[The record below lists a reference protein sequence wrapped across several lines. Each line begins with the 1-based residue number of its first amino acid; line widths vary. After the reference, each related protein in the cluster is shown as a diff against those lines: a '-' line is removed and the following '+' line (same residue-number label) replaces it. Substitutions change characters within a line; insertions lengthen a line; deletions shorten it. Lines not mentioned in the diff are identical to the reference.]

1 MRDKKEKAHVL
12 DMTQGSPARLLIR
25 FAMPLFL
32 GNLLQQLYNLA
43 DTAIAGNLLGDQ
55 ALAEIGATAALY
67 SLITN
72 FAFGMNN
79 GLALTVSRTFG
90 AGDKKGMRRAVCWMT
105 TLSVLTAL
113 IMTAGFL
120 LSQDPLLRMMQVPDE
135 TFAGA
140 KLYLTVILAGIPLTM
155 AYNLEAG
162 LLQAV
167 GNSTTPLL
175 FLLFSSVLNVGL
187 DFLFMGPMHMGVQG
201 AAGATILAQG
211 ISAVLGLAYIIANYR
226 ELRFGKDEFKTTEP
240 KFIGEMFWSGL
251 SLGLMSTIY
260 NIGSVLL
267 QGSINALGNV
277 FIAAQVGGRRLAE
290 LFYLPGVALGTAI
303 ATYSSQNHGA
313 KKPSRIKKGMI
324 TALLIYGVWWCIAML
339 FTFTLAPYAVRLITG
354 SDNPE
359 VLENALLYLRV
370 SIPMVPPMAVLVI
383 FRSALQGVQ
392 HPVWPLISSTLELI
406 GKAIFAV
413 WLVPAWGYIAVCV
426 CEPTTWVI
434 CMVFIILAVLG
445 CRDEFREVNGKNDE
459 TVSAA
464 EMYTYNNISE

>member
-1 MRDKKEKAHVL
+1 
-12 DMTQGSPARLLIR
+12 
-25 FAMPLFL
+25 
-32 GNLLQQLYNLA
+32 
-43 DTAIAGNLLGDQ
+43 
-55 ALAEIGATAALY
+55 
-67 SLITN
+67 
-72 FAFGMNN
+72 
-79 GLALTVSRTFG
+79 
-90 AGDKKGMRRAVCWMT
+90 
-105 TLSVLTAL
+105 
-113 IMTAGFL
+113 
-120 LSQDPLLRMMQVPDE
+120 
-135 TFAGA
+135 
-140 KLYLTVILAGIPLTM
+140 M

-175 FLLFSSVLNVGL
+175 FLLFSSALNVGL
-187 DFLFMGPMHMGVQG
+187 DFLFMGPLHMGVQG
-201 AAGATILAQG
+201 AASATILSQG
-211 ISAVLGLAYIIANYR
+211 ISAGLGLVYIIVTYR
-226 ELRFGKDEFKTTEP
+226 ELSFGKDEFKTTEP

-277 FIAAQVGGRRLAE
+277 YIAAQVGGRRLAE
-290 LFYLPGVALGTAI
+290 LFYLPGVALGTSI
-303 ATYSSQNHGA
+303 ATYASQNHGA
-313 KKPSRIKKGMI
+313 KKPLRIKKGMG

-339 FTFTLAPYAVRLITG
+339 FTFTVAPYAVQLITG

-392 HPVWPLISSTLELI
+392 HAVWPLISSTLELI
-406 GKAIFAV
+406 GKVIFAI

-426 CEPTTWVI
+426 CEPTTWVV
-434 CMVFIILAVLG
+434 CMVFIIIAVLI
-445 CRDEFREVNGKNDE
+445 CRDEFRKVPGKNDE
-459 TVSAA
+459 TVSAT